1 MNKKKILVIEDDN
14 ILQKA
19 IISYLKDEG
28 FEVINA
34 DDGEKGYDLAKKEK
48 PDLIL
53 LDLILPKKSGV
64 VVLKEIRNTEEIN
77 DTPIL
82 IFTVYENKDVLAD
95 CVSLGIQGY
104 FFKSAY
110 TLEEIV
116 TEIKKNLGI
125 S

>member
-19 IISYLKDEG
+19 IVGYLTNEG
-28 FEVINA
+28 FEVVHA
-34 DDGEKGYDLAKKEK
+34 DDGEKGFDLAKSEK

-53 LDLILPKKSGV
+53 LDLNLPKKNGV
-64 VVLKEIRNTEEIN
+64 TVLKEIRETEEIN

-82 IFTVYENKDVLAD
+82 IFTVYESKDILAD

-104 FFKSAY
+104 LFKSAY

-116 TEIKKNLGI
+116 GEVKKTLGM
-125 S
+125 